1 MSIENN
7 GSKEENA
14 NGRISG
20 DFQAGH
26 DYKIWWCL

>member
-14 NGRISG
+14 NSRISENHLVG
-20 DFQAGH
+20 
-26 DYKIWWCL
+26 L